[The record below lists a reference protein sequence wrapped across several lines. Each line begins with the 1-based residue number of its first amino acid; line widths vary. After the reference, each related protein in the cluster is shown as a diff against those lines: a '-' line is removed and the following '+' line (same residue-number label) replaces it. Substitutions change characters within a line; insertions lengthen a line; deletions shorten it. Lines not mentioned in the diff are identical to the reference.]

1 MKQKPRWTLEMLTAS
16 LAVLCGLLVLVL
28 LIQRPTAWLALLA
41 LVVLWGVVVVLFR
54 CQLRKWV
61 ARWMCGGSF
70 EGSKLQFSLE
80 PLSQPAALLSGE
92 TVLWYNAQFRTRL
105 LNGQDAL
112 VNRVQKVLPGLDLQQ
127 CRKQEGQLLTLADGM
142 WSVHSSTVPGDAE
155 SMTLLVLNEETALR
169 KVEAEY
175 KASRPGYL
183 VFLVDGYDDVFGDM
197 LDSERARLLEGINR
211 TLEDMIGRGSGFLR
225 RVASGRYIA
234 VVEERQM
241 EQFAN
246 RGYDVLDK
254 IRALDPSVN
263 LSLSIGIGRGAKTLR
278 EAQDMAVQALDMAQG
293 RGGDQAAE
301 MTPDGFTFYG
311 GVSHGV
317 EKRSKVRSRIVA
329 DQLVKLIKEA
339 DHVVIM
345 GHRMSDLDA
354 IGSAEGVLRICKICD
369 VPAVIAV
376 RRDATLAGSLIDA
389 LCRAGQKDDFIDPK
403 DALPIISKRTLCIV
417 VDTYQVGLVE
427 SKDILE
433 KCGKVAVI
441 DHHRKGVGYIENP
454 ALVCHEPYS
463 SSASELVTELLQ
475 YVGER
480 DDKPNRVEAEGLLSG
495 IMLDTR
501 DFTLHTGVRTFEA
514 AAALRRYGAE
524 TERVRQL
531 FDVTMVEYNA
541 KADLVEKARMYKNCA
556 ISVSGEV
563 APEARVA
570 IAQAA
575 NDLLTIQGVDA
586 SFVAVQV
593 GTGVNISARSLGA
606 VNVQVIMESLG
617 GGGHQT
623 MAAAQLKHITPE
635 AARARIEGA
644 IDKYYA
650 SQKKGRCRRK
660 INGTERITPMK
671 QYDYLIVGAGLYGAV
686 FAQEAKKAGKKCLVI
701 DKRSHIAGNIY
712 TEPVEGINVH
722 RYGAHIFH
730 TNNKAVWQYVNQFAE
745 FNRYTNSPVANY
757 HGEIYNLPFN
767 MNTFNKMWGVV
778 TPAEA
783 KAKIE
788 EQKKEAGITDPQNL
802 EEQAIS
808 LVGTDIYEKLIK
820 GYTGKQWGRPC
831 TELPAFIIK
840 RLPVRF
846 TYDDNYF
853 NALYQGIPNG
863 GYTAMVEKMLDG
875 TEVRLNV
882 DYLADRENLN
892 ALAEKVVY
900 TGPVDAY
907 FGYRLGA
914 LQYRS
919 VRFETEVLDTDNYQG
934 NAVVN
939 YTDAETPY
947 TRIIEHKHFEFGT
960 QPKTVIS
967 REYSAEWKKG
977 DEPYYPVNDEKNGAL
992 YAEYKKLAD
1001 AEPGVIFG
1009 GRLGEYKYYDMDK
1022 VIEVALDVAAKEL
1035 K

>member
-1 MKQKPRWTLEMLTAS
+1 MLTAC
-16 LAVLCGLLVLVL
+16 LAILCVLLMLVL
-28 LIQRPTAWLALLA
+28 LVQRPAIWPV
-41 LVVLWGVVVVLFR
+41 LVVLAAAWCIGMGLFR
-54 CQLRKWV
+54 YRLRSQL
-61 ARWMCGGSF
+61 ARWVCGGDF
-70 EGSKLQFSLE
+70 TKSKTKFSLE
-80 PLSQPAALLSGE
+80 PLSQPVVLLSGE
-92 TVLWYNAQFRTRL
+92 TVLWYNDQFRQRML
-105 LNGQDAL
+105 GGQDLL
-112 VNRVQKVLPGLDLQQ
+112 VSRVQKVIPGLDLQQ
-127 CRKQEGQLLTLADGM
+127 ARTQEGQQLTLTDGV
-142 WSVHSSTVPGDAE
+142 WSAHSSTVPGDAE
-155 SMTLLVLNEETALR
+155 TMTLVVFNEETALR
-169 KVEAEY
+169 RVEAEY

-183 VFLVDGYDDVFGDM
+183 VFLVDGYDDVFSDM

-211 TLEDMIGRGSGFLR
+211 VLEEMIGRGTGFLR

-234 VVEERQM
+234 VVEERQL
-241 EQFAN
+241 EQFAK

-376 RRDATLAGSLIDA
+376 RRDATLASSLINA
-389 LCRAGQKDDFIDPK
+389 LVAAGQEDDFIDPK
-403 DALPIISKRTLCIV
+403 GALPIISKRTLCIV
-417 VDTYQVGLVE
+417 VDTYQVNLVE
-427 SKDILE
+427 SKEILE

-441 DHHRKGVGYIENP
+441 DHHRKGVGFIENP

-480 DDKPNRVEAEGLLSG
+480 DDKPNRVEAEGLLAG

-541 KADLVEKARMYKNCA
+541 KADLVEAAQMYKNCA
-556 ISVSGEV
+556 VSVSGEV
-563 APEARVA
+563 PPEARVA

-575 NDLLTIQGVDA
+575 NDLLTIQNVEA

-635 AARARIEGA
+635 AARARIQTA
-644 IDKYYA
+644 IDQYRE
-650 SQKKGRCRRK
+650 SQKK
-660 INGTERITPMK
+660 TSSE
-671 QYDYLIVGAGLYGAV
+671 
-686 FAQEAKKAGKKCLVI
+686 
-701 DKRSHIAGNIY
+701 
-712 TEPVEGINVH
+712 
-722 RYGAHIFH
+722 
-730 TNNKAVWQYVNQFAE
+730 
-745 FNRYTNSPVANY
+745 
-757 HGEIYNLPFN
+757 
-767 MNTFNKMWGVV
+767 
-778 TPAEA
+778 
-783 KAKIE
+783 
-788 EQKKEAGITDPQNL
+788 
-802 EEQAIS
+802 
-808 LVGTDIYEKLIK
+808 
-820 GYTGKQWGRPC
+820 
-831 TELPAFIIK
+831 
-840 RLPVRF
+840 
-846 TYDDNYF
+846 
-853 NALYQGIPNG
+853 
-863 GYTAMVEKMLDG
+863 
-875 TEVRLNV
+875 
-882 DYLADRENLN
+882 
-892 ALAEKVVY
+892 
-900 TGPVDAY
+900 
-907 FGYRLGA
+907 
-914 LQYRS
+914 
-919 VRFETEVLDTDNYQG
+919 
-934 NAVVN
+934 
-939 YTDAETPY
+939 
-947 TRIIEHKHFEFGT
+947 
-960 QPKTVIS
+960 
-967 REYSAEWKKG
+967 
-977 DEPYYPVNDEKNGAL
+977 
-992 YAEYKKLAD
+992 AD
-1001 AEPGVIFG
+1001 AEP
-1009 GRLGEYKYYDMDK
+1009 KKKDNK
-1022 VIEVALDVAAKEL
+1022 P
-1035 K
+1035 

>member
-1 MKQKPRWTLEMLTAS
+1 MLTAA
-16 LAVLCGLLVLVL
+16 LAVLCALLVLVL
-28 LIQRPTAWLALLA
+28 LVQRPAIWPV
-41 LVVLWGVVVVLFR
+41 LVVLAVLWFALFGVFR
-54 CQLRKWV
+54 YRVRSWV
-61 ARWMCGGSF
+61 ARWVCGGSF
-70 EGSKLQFSLE
+70 EKSKTQFSLE

-92 TVLWYNAQFRTRL
+92 TVLWYNTEFRTRL
-105 LNGQDAL
+105 MKGEAL
-112 VNRVQKVLPGLDLQQ
+112 LVPRVQKVLPGLDLQEA
-127 CRKQEGQLLTLADGM
+127 RKVSGQLLNLADGV
-142 WSVHSSTVPGDAE
+142 WSAHSSTVPGEAE

-183 VFLVDGYDDVFGDM
+183 VFLVDGYDDVFSDM

-211 TLEDMIGRGSGFLR
+211 VLEDMIGRGTGFLR

-234 VVEERQM
+234 VVEERQL
-241 EQFAN
+241 EQFAK

-263 LSLSIGIGRGAKTLR
+263 LSISIGIGRGAKTLR

-354 IGSAEGVLRICKICD
+354 IGAAEGVLRICKICD

-376 RRDATLAGSLIDA
+376 RRDATLAGSLINA
-389 LCRAGQKDDFIDPK
+389 LVAAGQEDDFIDPK
-403 DALPIISKRTLCIV
+403 GALPIISQRTLCII
-417 VDTYQVGLVE
+417 VDTYQLGLVE
-427 SKDILE
+427 SREILE

-441 DHHRKGVGYIENP
+441 DHHRKGVGFIENP

-475 YVGER
+475 YVGTR

-541 KADLVEKARMYKNCA
+541 KAALVEAAQMYKGCA
-556 ISVSGEV
+556 ISVGGEL

-570 IAQAA
+570 VAQAA

-593 GTGVNISARSLGA
+593 GTGVNVSARSLGA

-635 AARARIEGA
+635 AARARIQTA
-644 IDKYYA
+644 IDQYRE
-650 SQKKGRCRRK
+650 SQKKSAPD
-660 INGTERITPMK
+660 T
-671 QYDYLIVGAGLYGAV
+671 
-686 FAQEAKKAGKKCLVI
+686 KK
-701 DKRSHIAGNIY
+701 
-712 TEPVEGINVH
+712 
-722 RYGAHIFH
+722 
-730 TNNKAVWQYVNQFAE
+730 
-745 FNRYTNSPVANY
+745 
-757 HGEIYNLPFN
+757 
-767 MNTFNKMWGVV
+767 
-778 TPAEA
+778 
-783 KAKIE
+783 
-788 EQKKEAGITDPQNL
+788 
-802 EEQAIS
+802 
-808 LVGTDIYEKLIK
+808 
-820 GYTGKQWGRPC
+820 
-831 TELPAFIIK
+831 
-840 RLPVRF
+840 
-846 TYDDNYF
+846 
-853 NALYQGIPNG
+853 
-863 GYTAMVEKMLDG
+863 
-875 TEVRLNV
+875 
-882 DYLADRENLN
+882 
-892 ALAEKVVY
+892 
-900 TGPVDAY
+900 
-907 FGYRLGA
+907 
-914 LQYRS
+914 
-919 VRFETEVLDTDNYQG
+919 
-934 NAVVN
+934 
-939 YTDAETPY
+939 
-947 TRIIEHKHFEFGT
+947 
-960 QPKTVIS
+960 
-967 REYSAEWKKG
+967 
-977 DEPYYPVNDEKNGAL
+977 
-992 YAEYKKLAD
+992 
-1001 AEPGVIFG
+1001 
-1009 GRLGEYKYYDMDK
+1009 
-1022 VIEVALDVAAKEL
+1022 
-1035 K
+1035 

>member
-1 MKQKPRWTLEMLTAS
+1 MKHKPRWTLEMLTVS
-16 LAVLCGLLVLVL
+16 LAVLCALLTLVL
-28 LIQRPTAWLALLA
+28 LFQRPGIWVVLLA
-41 LVVLWGVVVVLFR
+41 LVILWGVCMVMFR
-54 CQLRKWV
+54 YKLR
-61 ARWMCGGSF
+61 RWMAQWVCGGTF
-70 EGSKLQFSLE
+70 EKSKTRFSLE
-80 PLSQPAALLSGE
+80 QLSQPAALLSGE
-92 TVLWYNAQFRTRL
+92 TVLWYNEQFRVRILGGVDVLTS
-105 LNGQDAL
+105 
-112 VNRVQKVLPGLDLQQ
+112 RVQKVLPGLDLQQ
-127 CRKQEGQLLTLADGM
+127 CRQQTGQLLTFSDGA

-169 KVEAEY
+169 RIEAEY

-211 TLEDMIGRGSGFLR
+211 ILEDMIGRGNGFLR

-317 EKRSKVRSRIVA
+317 EKRSKVRSRFVA

-389 LCRAGQKDDFIDPK
+389 LCAAGQRDDFIDPK
-403 DALPIISKRTLCIV
+403 DALPIISKHTLCIV

-427 SKDILE
+427 SKEILE

-441 DHHRKGVGYIENP
+441 DHHRKGVGYIEKP

-495 IMLDTR
+495 IMLDTQ

-531 FDVTMVEYNA
+531 FEVTMVEYNA
-541 KADLVEKARMYKNCA
+541 KSALVEAAKMYRNCA
-556 ISVSGEV
+556 ISVGSEV
-563 APEARVA
+563 PPEARVA
-570 IAQAA
+570 VAQAA
-575 NDLLTIQGVDA
+575 NDLLRIQGVDA
-586 SFVAVQV
+586 SFVAVQA
-593 GTGVNISARSLGA
+593 GSGMNISARSLGA

-623 MAAAQLKHITPE
+623 MAAAQLRHITAQ
-635 AARARIEGA
+635 AARARIETA
-644 IDKYYA
+644 IDNYYA
-650 SQKKGRCRRK
+650 SQKKS
-660 INGTERITPMK
+660 
-671 QYDYLIVGAGLYGAV
+671 AV
-686 FAQEAKKAGKKCLVI
+686 E
-701 DKRSHIAGNIY
+701 D
-712 TEPVEGINVH
+712 
-722 RYGAHIFH
+722 
-730 TNNKAVWQYVNQFAE
+730 NK
-745 FNRYTNSPVANY
+745 
-757 HGEIYNLPFN
+757 H
-767 MNTFNKMWGVV
+767 
-778 TPAEA
+778 
-783 KAKIE
+783 
-788 EQKKEAGITDPQNL
+788 
-802 EEQAIS
+802 
-808 LVGTDIYEKLIK
+808 
-820 GYTGKQWGRPC
+820 
-831 TELPAFIIK
+831 
-840 RLPVRF
+840 
-846 TYDDNYF
+846 
-853 NALYQGIPNG
+853 
-863 GYTAMVEKMLDG
+863 
-875 TEVRLNV
+875 
-882 DYLADRENLN
+882 
-892 ALAEKVVY
+892 
-900 TGPVDAY
+900 
-907 FGYRLGA
+907 
-914 LQYRS
+914 
-919 VRFETEVLDTDNYQG
+919 
-934 NAVVN
+934 
-939 YTDAETPY
+939 
-947 TRIIEHKHFEFGT
+947 
-960 QPKTVIS
+960 
-967 REYSAEWKKG
+967 
-977 DEPYYPVNDEKNGAL
+977 
-992 YAEYKKLAD
+992 
-1001 AEPGVIFG
+1001 
-1009 GRLGEYKYYDMDK
+1009 
-1022 VIEVALDVAAKEL
+1022 
-1035 K
+1035 

>member
-16 LAVLCGLLVLVL
+16 LAVLCSLLVLVL

-112 VNRVQKVLPGLDLQQ
+112 VSRVQKVLPGLDLQQ

-376 RRDATLAGSLIDA
+376 RRDATLAGSLINA
-389 LCRAGQKDDFIDPK
+389 LIAAGQEDDFIDPK
-403 DALPIISKRTLCIV
+403 GALPIISQRTLCIV
-417 VDTYQVGLVE
+417 VDTYQLGLVE
-427 SKDILE
+427 SREILE

-441 DHHRKGVGYIENP
+441 DHHRKGVGFIEK
-454 ALVCHEPYS
+454 ADLVCHEPYA
-463 SSASELVTELLQ
+463 SSASELVTEFLQ
-475 YVGER
+475 YVGDR
-480 DDKPNRVEAEGLLSG
+480 DDKPNRIEAEGLLSG

-524 TERVRQL
+524 TEHVRQL
-531 FDVTMVEYNA
+531 FDVSMVEYTT
-541 KADLVEKARMYKNCA
+541 KATLVSEAQMYRGCA
-556 ISVSGEV
+556 ITVSGEV

-575 NDLLTIQGVDA
+575 NDLLTIQNVEA

-593 GTGVNISARSLGA
+593 GGGVNISARSLGA

-635 AARARIEGA
+635 AVRSRIQTA
-644 IDKYYA
+644 IDQYREA
-650 SQKKGRCRRK
+650 QKKS
-660 INGTERITPMK
+660 
-671 QYDYLIVGAGLYGAV
+671 GL
-686 FAQEAKKAGKKCLVI
+686 E
-701 DKRSHIAGNIY
+701 S
-712 TEPVEGINVH
+712 E
-722 RYGAHIFH
+722 
-730 TNNKAVWQYVNQFAE
+730 
-745 FNRYTNSPVANY
+745 S
-757 HGEIYNLPFN
+757 
-767 MNTFNKMWGVV
+767 
-778 TPAEA
+778 
-783 KAKIE
+783 
-788 EQKKEAGITDPQNL
+788 EQKKKD
-802 EEQAIS
+802 
-808 LVGTDIYEKLIK
+808 
-820 GYTGKQWGRPC
+820 KQ
-831 TELPAFIIK
+831 
-840 RLPVRF
+840 
-846 TYDDNYF
+846 
-853 NALYQGIPNG
+853 
-863 GYTAMVEKMLDG
+863 
-875 TEVRLNV
+875 
-882 DYLADRENLN
+882 
-892 ALAEKVVY
+892 
-900 TGPVDAY
+900 
-907 FGYRLGA
+907 
-914 LQYRS
+914 
-919 VRFETEVLDTDNYQG
+919 
-934 NAVVN
+934 
-939 YTDAETPY
+939 
-947 TRIIEHKHFEFGT
+947 
-960 QPKTVIS
+960 
-967 REYSAEWKKG
+967 
-977 DEPYYPVNDEKNGAL
+977 
-992 YAEYKKLAD
+992 
-1001 AEPGVIFG
+1001 
-1009 GRLGEYKYYDMDK
+1009 
-1022 VIEVALDVAAKEL
+1022 
-1035 K
+1035 

>member
-1 MKQKPRWTLEMLTAS
+1 MLTAA
-16 LAVLCGLLVLVL
+16 LAVLCALLVLVL
-28 LIQRPTAWLALLA
+28 LVQRPAIWPLLA
-41 LVVLWGVVVVLFR
+41 VLVVLWGVLFVLFR
-54 CQLRKWV
+54 CRLRSWV
-61 ARWMCGGSF
+61 ARWVCGGSF
-70 EGSKLQFSLE
+70 EKSKTQFSLE

-92 TVLWYNAQFRTRL
+92 TVLWYNAEFRTRL
-105 LNGQDAL
+105 MKGESLL
-112 VNRVQKVLPGLDLQQ
+112 TPRVQKVLPGLDLQES
-127 CRKQEGQLLTLADGM
+127 RTAGGQLLNLADGA
-142 WSVHSSTVPGDAE
+142 WSVHSSTVPGEAE

-183 VFLVDGYDDVFGDM
+183 VFLVDGYDDVFSDM

-211 TLEDMIGRGSGFLR
+211 VLEDMIGRGTGFLR

-234 VVEERQM
+234 VVEERQL
-241 EQFAN
+241 EQFAK

-263 LSLSIGIGRGAKTLR
+263 LSISIGIGRGAKTLR

-354 IGSAEGVLRICKICD
+354 IGAAEGVLRICKICD

-376 RRDATLAGSLIDA
+376 RRDATLAGSLINA
-389 LCRAGQKDDFIDPK
+389 LVAAGQEDDFIDPK
-403 DALPIISKRTLCIV
+403 GALPIISQRTLCII
-417 VDTYQVGLVE
+417 VDTYQLGLVE
-427 SKDILE
+427 SREILE

-441 DHHRKGVGYIENP
+441 DHHRKGVGFIENP

-463 SSASELVTELLQ
+463 SSASELVKELLQ

-480 DDKPNRVEAEGLLSG
+480 DDKPNRVEAEGLLAG

-541 KADLVEKARMYKNCA
+541 KADLVEAAQMYKNCA
-556 ISVSGEV
+556 VSVSGEV
-563 APEARVA
+563 PPEARVA

-575 NDLLTIQGVDA
+575 NDLLTIQNVEA

-635 AARARIEGA
+635 AARARIQTA
-644 IDKYYA
+644 IDQYRE
-650 SQKKGRCRRK
+650 SQKK
-660 INGTERITPMK
+660 TSS
-671 QYDYLIVGAGLYGAV
+671 
-686 FAQEAKKAGKKCLVI
+686 EA
-701 DKRSHIAGNIY
+701 N
-712 TEPVEGINVH
+712 
-722 RYGAHIFH
+722 
-730 TNNKAVWQYVNQFAE
+730 
-745 FNRYTNSPVANY
+745 
-757 HGEIYNLPFN
+757 
-767 MNTFNKMWGVV
+767 
-778 TPAEA
+778 
-783 KAKIE
+783 
-788 EQKKEAGITDPQNL
+788 
-802 EEQAIS
+802 
-808 LVGTDIYEKLIK
+808 
-820 GYTGKQWGRPC
+820 
-831 TELPAFIIK
+831 
-840 RLPVRF
+840 
-846 TYDDNYF
+846 
-853 NALYQGIPNG
+853 
-863 GYTAMVEKMLDG
+863 
-875 TEVRLNV
+875 
-882 DYLADRENLN
+882 
-892 ALAEKVVY
+892 
-900 TGPVDAY
+900 
-907 FGYRLGA
+907 
-914 LQYRS
+914 
-919 VRFETEVLDTDNYQG
+919 
-934 NAVVN
+934 
-939 YTDAETPY
+939 
-947 TRIIEHKHFEFGT
+947 
-960 QPKTVIS
+960 
-967 REYSAEWKKG
+967 
-977 DEPYYPVNDEKNGAL
+977 
-992 YAEYKKLAD
+992 
-1001 AEPGVIFG
+1001 AEP
-1009 GRLGEYKYYDMDK
+1009 KKKDNK
-1022 VIEVALDVAAKEL
+1022 P
-1035 K
+1035 

>member
-1 MKQKPRWTLEMLTAS
+1 MLTAC
-16 LAVLCGLLVLVL
+16 LAILCVLLMLVL
-28 LIQRPTAWLALLA
+28 LVQRPAIWPV
-41 LVVLWGVVVVLFR
+41 LVVLAAAWCIGVGLFR
-54 CQLRKWV
+54 YRLRSQL
-61 ARWMCGGSF
+61 ARWVCGGDF
-70 EGSKLQFSLE
+70 TKSKTKFSLE
-80 PLSQPAALLSGE
+80 PLSQPVVLLSGE
-92 TVLWYNAQFRTRL
+92 TVLWYNDQFRQRML
-105 LNGQDAL
+105 GGQDLL
-112 VNRVQKVLPGLDLQQ
+112 VSRVQKIIPGLDLQLARTRQ
-127 CRKQEGQLLTLADGM
+127 GQQLTLADGV
-142 WSVHSSTVPGDAE
+142 WSAHSSTVPGDAE
-155 SMTLLVLNEETALR
+155 TMTLVVFNEETALR
-169 KVEAEY
+169 RVEAEY

-183 VFLVDGYDDVFGDM
+183 VFLVDGYDDVFSDM

-211 TLEDMIGRGSGFLR
+211 VLEEMIGRGTGFLR

-234 VVEERQM
+234 VVEERQL
-241 EQFAN
+241 EQFAK

-376 RRDATLAGSLIDA
+376 RRDATLASSLINA
-389 LCRAGQKDDFIDPK
+389 LIAAGQEDDFIDPK
-403 DALPIISKRTLCIV
+403 GALPIISKRTLCIV
-417 VDTYQVGLVE
+417 VDTYQVNLVE
-427 SKDILE
+427 SKEILE

-441 DHHRKGVGYIENP
+441 DHHRKGVGFIENP

-480 DDKPNRVEAEGLLSG
+480 DDKPNRVEAEGLLAG

-541 KADLVEKARMYKNCA
+541 KADLVEAAQMYKNCA
-556 ISVSGEV
+556 VSVSGEV
-563 APEARVA
+563 PPEARVA

-575 NDLLTIQGVDA
+575 NDLLTIQNVEA

-635 AARARIEGA
+635 AARARIQTA
-644 IDKYYA
+644 IDQYRE
-650 SQKKGRCRRK
+650 SQKK
-660 INGTERITPMK
+660 TSSE
-671 QYDYLIVGAGLYGAV
+671 
-686 FAQEAKKAGKKCLVI
+686 
-701 DKRSHIAGNIY
+701 
-712 TEPVEGINVH
+712 
-722 RYGAHIFH
+722 
-730 TNNKAVWQYVNQFAE
+730 
-745 FNRYTNSPVANY
+745 
-757 HGEIYNLPFN
+757 
-767 MNTFNKMWGVV
+767 
-778 TPAEA
+778 
-783 KAKIE
+783 
-788 EQKKEAGITDPQNL
+788 
-802 EEQAIS
+802 
-808 LVGTDIYEKLIK
+808 
-820 GYTGKQWGRPC
+820 
-831 TELPAFIIK
+831 
-840 RLPVRF
+840 
-846 TYDDNYF
+846 
-853 NALYQGIPNG
+853 
-863 GYTAMVEKMLDG
+863 
-875 TEVRLNV
+875 
-882 DYLADRENLN
+882 
-892 ALAEKVVY
+892 
-900 TGPVDAY
+900 
-907 FGYRLGA
+907 
-914 LQYRS
+914 
-919 VRFETEVLDTDNYQG
+919 
-934 NAVVN
+934 
-939 YTDAETPY
+939 
-947 TRIIEHKHFEFGT
+947 
-960 QPKTVIS
+960 
-967 REYSAEWKKG
+967 
-977 DEPYYPVNDEKNGAL
+977 
-992 YAEYKKLAD
+992 AD
-1001 AEPGVIFG
+1001 AEP
-1009 GRLGEYKYYDMDK
+1009 KKKDNK
-1022 VIEVALDVAAKEL
+1022 P
-1035 K
+1035 

>member
-1 MKQKPRWTLEMLTAS
+1 MLTAC
-16 LAVLCGLLVLVL
+16 LAILCVLLMLVL
-28 LIQRPTAWLALLA
+28 LVQRPAIWPV
-41 LVVLWGVVVVLFR
+41 LVVLAAAWCIGMGLFR
-54 CQLRKWV
+54 YRLRSQL
-61 ARWMCGGSF
+61 ARWVCGGDF
-70 EGSKLQFSLE
+70 TKSKTKFSLE
-80 PLSQPAALLSGE
+80 PLSQPVVLLSGE
-92 TVLWYNAQFRTRL
+92 TVLWYNDQFRQRML
-105 LNGQDAL
+105 GGQDLL
-112 VNRVQKVLPGLDLQQ
+112 VSRVQKVIPGLDLQQ
-127 CRKQEGQLLTLADGM
+127 ARTQEGQQLTLADGV
-142 WSVHSSTVPGDAE
+142 WSAHSSTVPGDTE
-155 SMTLLVLNEETALR
+155 TMTLVVFNEETALR
-169 KVEAEY
+169 RVEAEY

-183 VFLVDGYDDVFGDM
+183 VFLVDGYDDVFSDM

-211 TLEDMIGRGSGFLR
+211 VLEEMIGRGTGFLR

-234 VVEERQM
+234 VVEERQL
-241 EQFAN
+241 EQFAK

-376 RRDATLAGSLIDA
+376 RRDATLASSLINA
-389 LCRAGQKDDFIDPK
+389 LVAAGQEDDFIDPK
-403 DALPIISKRTLCIV
+403 GALPIISKRTLCIV
-417 VDTYQVGLVE
+417 VDTYQVNLVE
-427 SKDILE
+427 SKEILE

-441 DHHRKGVGYIENP
+441 DHHRKGVGFIENP

-480 DDKPNRVEAEGLLSG
+480 DDKPNRVEAEGLLAG

-541 KADLVEKARMYKNCA
+541 KADLVEAAQMYKNCA
-556 ISVSGEV
+556 VSVSGEV
-563 APEARVA
+563 PPEARVA

-575 NDLLTIQGVDA
+575 NDLLTIQNVEA

-635 AARARIEGA
+635 AARARIQTA
-644 IDKYYA
+644 IDQYRE
-650 SQKKGRCRRK
+650 SQKK
-660 INGTERITPMK
+660 T
-671 QYDYLIVGAGLYGAV
+671 
-686 FAQEAKKAGKKCLVI
+686 
-701 DKRSHIAGNIY
+701 S
-712 TEPVEGINVH
+712 
-722 RYGAHIFH
+722 
-730 TNNKAVWQYVNQFAE
+730 
-745 FNRYTNSPVANY
+745 S
-757 HGEIYNLPFN
+757 
-767 MNTFNKMWGVV
+767 
-778 TPAEA
+778 
-783 KAKIE
+783 
-788 EQKKEAGITDPQNL
+788 EAG
-802 EEQAIS
+802 
-808 LVGTDIYEKLIK
+808 
-820 GYTGKQWGRPC
+820 
-831 TELPAFIIK
+831 
-840 RLPVRF
+840 
-846 TYDDNYF
+846 
-853 NALYQGIPNG
+853 
-863 GYTAMVEKMLDG
+863 
-875 TEVRLNV
+875 
-882 DYLADRENLN
+882 
-892 ALAEKVVY
+892 
-900 TGPVDAY
+900 
-907 FGYRLGA
+907 
-914 LQYRS
+914 
-919 VRFETEVLDTDNYQG
+919 
-934 NAVVN
+934 
-939 YTDAETPY
+939 
-947 TRIIEHKHFEFGT
+947 
-960 QPKTVIS
+960 
-967 REYSAEWKKG
+967 
-977 DEPYYPVNDEKNGAL
+977 
-992 YAEYKKLAD
+992 
-1001 AEPGVIFG
+1001 AEP
-1009 GRLGEYKYYDMDK
+1009 KKKDNK
-1022 VIEVALDVAAKEL
+1022 P
-1035 K
+1035 

>member
-1 MKQKPRWTLEMLTAS
+1 MLTAC
-16 LAVLCGLLVLVL
+16 LAILCVLLMLVL
-28 LIQRPTAWLALLA
+28 LVQRPAIWPV
-41 LVVLWGVVVVLFR
+41 LVVLAAAWCIGMGLFR
-54 CQLRKWV
+54 YRLRSQL
-61 ARWMCGGSF
+61 ARWVCGGDF
-70 EGSKLQFSLE
+70 TKSKTKFSLE
-80 PLSQPAALLSGE
+80 PLSQPVVLLSGE
-92 TVLWYNAQFRTRL
+92 TVLWYNDQFRQRMQG
-105 LNGQDAL
+105 GQDLL
-112 VNRVQKVLPGLDLQQ
+112 VRRVQKVIPGLDLQQ
-127 CRKQEGQLLTLADGM
+127 ARTQEGQQLTLADGV
-142 WSVHSSTVPGDAE
+142 WSAHSSTVPGDAE
-155 SMTLLVLNEETALR
+155 TMTLVVFNEETALR
-169 KVEAEY
+169 RVEAEY

-183 VFLVDGYDDVFGDM
+183 VFLVDGYDDVFSDM

-211 TLEDMIGRGSGFLR
+211 VLEEMIGRGTGFLR

-234 VVEERQM
+234 VVEERQL
-241 EQFAN
+241 EQFAK

-376 RRDATLAGSLIDA
+376 RRDATLASSLINA
-389 LCRAGQKDDFIDPK
+389 LVAAGQEDDFIDPK
-403 DALPIISKRTLCIV
+403 GALPIISKRTLCIV
-417 VDTYQVGLVE
+417 VDTYQVNLVE
-427 SKDILE
+427 SKEILE

-441 DHHRKGVGYIENP
+441 DHHRKGVGFIENP

-480 DDKPNRVEAEGLLSG
+480 DDKPNRVEAEGLLAG

-541 KADLVEKARMYKNCA
+541 KADLVEAAQMYKNCA
-556 ISVSGEV
+556 VSVSGEV
-563 APEARVA
+563 PPEARVA

-575 NDLLTIQGVDA
+575 NDLLTIQNVEA

-635 AARARIEGA
+635 AARARIQTA
-644 IDKYYA
+644 IDQYRE
-650 SQKKGRCRRK
+650 SQKK
-660 INGTERITPMK
+660 TSS
-671 QYDYLIVGAGLYGAV
+671 
-686 FAQEAKKAGKKCLVI
+686 EA
-701 DKRSHIAGNIY
+701 N
-712 TEPVEGINVH
+712 
-722 RYGAHIFH
+722 
-730 TNNKAVWQYVNQFAE
+730 
-745 FNRYTNSPVANY
+745 
-757 HGEIYNLPFN
+757 
-767 MNTFNKMWGVV
+767 
-778 TPAEA
+778 
-783 KAKIE
+783 
-788 EQKKEAGITDPQNL
+788 
-802 EEQAIS
+802 
-808 LVGTDIYEKLIK
+808 
-820 GYTGKQWGRPC
+820 
-831 TELPAFIIK
+831 
-840 RLPVRF
+840 
-846 TYDDNYF
+846 
-853 NALYQGIPNG
+853 
-863 GYTAMVEKMLDG
+863 
-875 TEVRLNV
+875 
-882 DYLADRENLN
+882 
-892 ALAEKVVY
+892 
-900 TGPVDAY
+900 
-907 FGYRLGA
+907 
-914 LQYRS
+914 
-919 VRFETEVLDTDNYQG
+919 
-934 NAVVN
+934 
-939 YTDAETPY
+939 
-947 TRIIEHKHFEFGT
+947 
-960 QPKTVIS
+960 
-967 REYSAEWKKG
+967 
-977 DEPYYPVNDEKNGAL
+977 
-992 YAEYKKLAD
+992 
-1001 AEPGVIFG
+1001 AEP
-1009 GRLGEYKYYDMDK
+1009 KKKDNK
-1022 VIEVALDVAAKEL
+1022 P
-1035 K
+1035 

>member
-1 MKQKPRWTLEMLTAS
+1 MDFGDAHRLSGDSVCPAD
-16 LAVLCGLLVLVL
+16 AVLLV
-28 LIQRPTAWLALLA
+28 QRPAIWPV
-41 LVVLWGVVVVLFR
+41 LVVLAAAWCIGMGLFR
-54 CQLRKWV
+54 YRLRSQL
-61 ARWMCGGSF
+61 ARWVCGGDF
-70 EGSKLQFSLE
+70 TKSKTKFSLE
-80 PLSQPAALLSGE
+80 PLSQPVVLLSGE
-92 TVLWYNAQFRTRL
+92 TVLWYNDQFRQRML
-105 LNGQDAL
+105 GGQDLL
-112 VNRVQKVLPGLDLQQ
+112 VSRVQKVIPGLDLQQ
-127 CRKQEGQLLTLADGM
+127 ARTQEGQQLTLADGV
-142 WSVHSSTVPGDAE
+142 WSAHSSTVPGDAE
-155 SMTLLVLNEETALR
+155 TMTLVVFNEETALR
-169 KVEAEY
+169 RVEAEY

-183 VFLVDGYDDVFGDM
+183 VFLVDGYDDVFSDM

-211 TLEDMIGRGSGFLR
+211 VLEEMIGRGTGFLR

-234 VVEERQM
+234 VVEERQL
-241 EQFAN
+241 EQFAK

-376 RRDATLAGSLIDA
+376 RRDATLASSLINA
-389 LCRAGQKDDFIDPK
+389 LVAAGQEDDFIDPK
-403 DALPIISKRTLCIV
+403 GALPIISKRTLCIV
-417 VDTYQVGLVE
+417 VDTYQVNLVE
-427 SKDILE
+427 SKEILE

-441 DHHRKGVGYIENP
+441 DHHRKGVGFIENP

-480 DDKPNRVEAEGLLSG
+480 DDKPNRVEAEGLLAG

-541 KADLVEKARMYKNCA
+541 KADLVEAAQMYKNCA
-556 ISVSGEV
+556 VSVSGEV
-563 APEARVA
+563 PPEARVA

-575 NDLLTIQGVDA
+575 NDLLTIQNVEA

-635 AARARIEGA
+635 AARARIQTA
-644 IDKYYA
+644 IDQYRE
-650 SQKKGRCRRK
+650 SQKK
-660 INGTERITPMK
+660 T
-671 QYDYLIVGAGLYGAV
+671 
-686 FAQEAKKAGKKCLVI
+686 
-701 DKRSHIAGNIY
+701 S
-712 TEPVEGINVH
+712 
-722 RYGAHIFH
+722 
-730 TNNKAVWQYVNQFAE
+730 
-745 FNRYTNSPVANY
+745 S
-757 HGEIYNLPFN
+757 
-767 MNTFNKMWGVV
+767 
-778 TPAEA
+778 
-783 KAKIE
+783 
-788 EQKKEAGITDPQNL
+788 EAG
-802 EEQAIS
+802 
-808 LVGTDIYEKLIK
+808 
-820 GYTGKQWGRPC
+820 
-831 TELPAFIIK
+831 
-840 RLPVRF
+840 
-846 TYDDNYF
+846 
-853 NALYQGIPNG
+853 
-863 GYTAMVEKMLDG
+863 
-875 TEVRLNV
+875 
-882 DYLADRENLN
+882 
-892 ALAEKVVY
+892 
-900 TGPVDAY
+900 
-907 FGYRLGA
+907 
-914 LQYRS
+914 
-919 VRFETEVLDTDNYQG
+919 
-934 NAVVN
+934 
-939 YTDAETPY
+939 
-947 TRIIEHKHFEFGT
+947 
-960 QPKTVIS
+960 
-967 REYSAEWKKG
+967 
-977 DEPYYPVNDEKNGAL
+977 
-992 YAEYKKLAD
+992 
-1001 AEPGVIFG
+1001 AEP
-1009 GRLGEYKYYDMDK
+1009 KKKDNK
-1022 VIEVALDVAAKEL
+1022 P
-1035 K
+1035 

>member
-1 MKQKPRWTLEMLTAS
+1 MLTAC
-16 LAVLCGLLVLVL
+16 LAILCVLLMLVL
-28 LIQRPTAWLALLA
+28 LVQRPAIWPV
-41 LVVLWGVVVVLFR
+41 LVVLAAAWCIGMGLFR
-54 CQLRKWV
+54 YRLRSQL
-61 ARWMCGGSF
+61 ARWVCGGDF
-70 EGSKLQFSLE
+70 TKSKTKFSLE
-80 PLSQPAALLSGE
+80 PLSQPVVLLSGE
-92 TVLWYNAQFRTRL
+92 TVLWYNDQFRQRML
-105 LNGQDAL
+105 GGQDLL
-112 VNRVQKVLPGLDLQQ
+112 VSRVQKVIPGLDLQQ
-127 CRKQEGQLLTLADGM
+127 ARTQEGQQLTLADGV
-142 WSVHSSTVPGDAE
+142 WSAHSSTVPGDAE
-155 SMTLLVLNEETALR
+155 TMTLVVFNEETALR
-169 KVEAEY
+169 RVEAEY

-183 VFLVDGYDDVFGDM
+183 VFLVDGYDDVFSDM

-211 TLEDMIGRGSGFLR
+211 VLEEMIGRGTGFLR

-234 VVEERQM
+234 VVEERQL
-241 EQFAN
+241 EQFAK

-376 RRDATLAGSLIDA
+376 RRDATLASSLINA
-389 LCRAGQKDDFIDPK
+389 LVAAGQEDDFIDPK
-403 DALPIISKRTLCIV
+403 GALPIISKRTLCIV
-417 VDTYQVGLVE
+417 VDTYQVNLVE
-427 SKDILE
+427 SKEILE

-441 DHHRKGVGYIENP
+441 DHHRKGVGFIEDP

-480 DDKPNRVEAEGLLSG
+480 DDKPNRVEAEGLLAG

-541 KADLVEKARMYKNCA
+541 KADLVEAAQMYKNCA

-563 APEARVA
+563 PPEARVA

-575 NDLLTIQGVDA
+575 NDLLTIQNVEA

-635 AARARIEGA
+635 AARARIQTA
-644 IDKYYA
+644 IDQYRE
-650 SQKKGRCRRK
+650 SQKK
-660 INGTERITPMK
+660 T
-671 QYDYLIVGAGLYGAV
+671 
-686 FAQEAKKAGKKCLVI
+686 
-701 DKRSHIAGNIY
+701 S
-712 TEPVEGINVH
+712 
-722 RYGAHIFH
+722 
-730 TNNKAVWQYVNQFAE
+730 
-745 FNRYTNSPVANY
+745 S
-757 HGEIYNLPFN
+757 
-767 MNTFNKMWGVV
+767 
-778 TPAEA
+778 
-783 KAKIE
+783 
-788 EQKKEAGITDPQNL
+788 EAG
-802 EEQAIS
+802 
-808 LVGTDIYEKLIK
+808 
-820 GYTGKQWGRPC
+820 
-831 TELPAFIIK
+831 
-840 RLPVRF
+840 
-846 TYDDNYF
+846 
-853 NALYQGIPNG
+853 
-863 GYTAMVEKMLDG
+863 
-875 TEVRLNV
+875 
-882 DYLADRENLN
+882 
-892 ALAEKVVY
+892 
-900 TGPVDAY
+900 
-907 FGYRLGA
+907 
-914 LQYRS
+914 
-919 VRFETEVLDTDNYQG
+919 
-934 NAVVN
+934 
-939 YTDAETPY
+939 
-947 TRIIEHKHFEFGT
+947 
-960 QPKTVIS
+960 
-967 REYSAEWKKG
+967 
-977 DEPYYPVNDEKNGAL
+977 
-992 YAEYKKLAD
+992 
-1001 AEPGVIFG
+1001 AEP
-1009 GRLGEYKYYDMDK
+1009 KKKDNK
-1022 VIEVALDVAAKEL
+1022 P
-1035 K
+1035 

>member
-1 MKQKPRWTLEMLTAS
+1 MLTAC
-16 LAVLCGLLVLVL
+16 LAILCVLLMLVL
-28 LIQRPTAWLALLA
+28 LVQRPAIWPV
-41 LVVLWGVVVVLFR
+41 LVVLAAAWCIGMGLFR
-54 CQLRKWV
+54 YRLRSQL
-61 ARWMCGGSF
+61 ARWVCGGDF
-70 EGSKLQFSLE
+70 TKSKTKFSLE
-80 PLSQPAALLSGE
+80 PLSQPVVLLSGE
-92 TVLWYNAQFRTRL
+92 TVLWYNGQFRQRML
-105 LNGQDAL
+105 GGQDLL
-112 VNRVQKVLPGLDLQQ
+112 VSRVQKVIPGLDLQQ
-127 CRKQEGQLLTLADGM
+127 ARTQEGQQLTLADGV
-142 WSVHSSTVPGDAE
+142 WSAHSSTVPGDAE
-155 SMTLLVLNEETALR
+155 TMTLVVFNEETALR
-169 KVEAEY
+169 RVEAEY

-183 VFLVDGYDDVFGDM
+183 VFLVDGYDDVFSDM

-211 TLEDMIGRGSGFLR
+211 VLEEMIGRGTGFLR

-234 VVEERQM
+234 VVEERQL
-241 EQFAN
+241 EQFAK

-376 RRDATLAGSLIDA
+376 RRDATLASSLINA
-389 LCRAGQKDDFIDPK
+389 LVVAGQEDDFIDPK
-403 DALPIISKRTLCIV
+403 GALPIISKRTLCIV
-417 VDTYQVGLVE
+417 VDTYQVNLVE
-427 SKDILE
+427 SKEILE

-441 DHHRKGVGYIENP
+441 DHHRKGVGFIENP

-480 DDKPNRVEAEGLLSG
+480 DDKPNRVEAEGLLAG

-541 KADLVEKARMYKNCA
+541 KADLVEAAQMYKNCA
-556 ISVSGEV
+556 VSVSGEV
-563 APEARVA
+563 PPEARVA

-575 NDLLTIQGVDA
+575 NDLLTIQNVEA

-635 AARARIEGA
+635 AARARIQTA
-644 IDKYYA
+644 IDQYRE
-650 SQKKGRCRRK
+650 SQKK
-660 INGTERITPMK
+660 TSSE
-671 QYDYLIVGAGLYGAV
+671 
-686 FAQEAKKAGKKCLVI
+686 
-701 DKRSHIAGNIY
+701 
-712 TEPVEGINVH
+712 
-722 RYGAHIFH
+722 
-730 TNNKAVWQYVNQFAE
+730 
-745 FNRYTNSPVANY
+745 
-757 HGEIYNLPFN
+757 
-767 MNTFNKMWGVV
+767 
-778 TPAEA
+778 
-783 KAKIE
+783 
-788 EQKKEAGITDPQNL
+788 
-802 EEQAIS
+802 
-808 LVGTDIYEKLIK
+808 
-820 GYTGKQWGRPC
+820 
-831 TELPAFIIK
+831 
-840 RLPVRF
+840 
-846 TYDDNYF
+846 
-853 NALYQGIPNG
+853 
-863 GYTAMVEKMLDG
+863 
-875 TEVRLNV
+875 
-882 DYLADRENLN
+882 
-892 ALAEKVVY
+892 
-900 TGPVDAY
+900 
-907 FGYRLGA
+907 
-914 LQYRS
+914 
-919 VRFETEVLDTDNYQG
+919 
-934 NAVVN
+934 
-939 YTDAETPY
+939 
-947 TRIIEHKHFEFGT
+947 
-960 QPKTVIS
+960 
-967 REYSAEWKKG
+967 
-977 DEPYYPVNDEKNGAL
+977 
-992 YAEYKKLAD
+992 AD
-1001 AEPGVIFG
+1001 AEP
-1009 GRLGEYKYYDMDK
+1009 KKKDNK
-1022 VIEVALDVAAKEL
+1022 P
-1035 K
+1035 

>member
-1 MKQKPRWTLEMLTAS
+1 MLTAC
-16 LAVLCGLLVLVL
+16 LAILCVLLMLVL
-28 LIQRPTAWLALLA
+28 LVQRPAIWPV
-41 LVVLWGVVVVLFR
+41 LVVLATAWCIGMGLFR
-54 CQLRKWV
+54 YRLRSQL
-61 ARWMCGGSF
+61 ARWVCGGDF
-70 EGSKLQFSLE
+70 TKSKTKFSLE
-80 PLSQPAALLSGE
+80 PLSQPVVLLSGE
-92 TVLWYNAQFRTRL
+92 TVLWYNDQFRQRML
-105 LNGQDAL
+105 GGQDLL
-112 VNRVQKVLPGLDLQQ
+112 VSRVQKVIPGLDLQQ
-127 CRKQEGQLLTLADGM
+127 ARTQEGQQLTLADGV
-142 WSVHSSTVPGDAE
+142 WSAHSSTVPGDAE
-155 SMTLLVLNEETALR
+155 TMTLVVFNEETALR
-169 KVEAEY
+169 RVEAEY

-183 VFLVDGYDDVFGDM
+183 VFLVDGYDDVFSDM

-211 TLEDMIGRGSGFLR
+211 VLEEMIGRGTGFLR

-234 VVEERQM
+234 VVEERQL
-241 EQFAN
+241 EQFAK

-376 RRDATLAGSLIDA
+376 RRDATLASSLINA
-389 LCRAGQKDDFIDPK
+389 LVAAGQEDDFIDPK
-403 DALPIISKRTLCIV
+403 GALPIISKRTLCIV
-417 VDTYQVGLVE
+417 VDTYQVNLVE
-427 SKDILE
+427 SKEILE

-441 DHHRKGVGYIENP
+441 DHHRKGVGFIENP

-480 DDKPNRVEAEGLLSG
+480 DDKPNRVEAEGLLAG

-541 KADLVEKARMYKNCA
+541 KADLVEAAQMYKNCA
-556 ISVSGEV
+556 VSVSGEV
-563 APEARVA
+563 PPEARVA

-575 NDLLTIQGVDA
+575 NDLLTIQNVEA

-635 AARARIEGA
+635 AARARIQTA
-644 IDKYYA
+644 IDQYRE
-650 SQKKGRCRRK
+650 SQKK
-660 INGTERITPMK
+660 TSS
-671 QYDYLIVGAGLYGAV
+671 
-686 FAQEAKKAGKKCLVI
+686 EA
-701 DKRSHIAGNIY
+701 N
-712 TEPVEGINVH
+712 
-722 RYGAHIFH
+722 
-730 TNNKAVWQYVNQFAE
+730 
-745 FNRYTNSPVANY
+745 
-757 HGEIYNLPFN
+757 
-767 MNTFNKMWGVV
+767 
-778 TPAEA
+778 
-783 KAKIE
+783 
-788 EQKKEAGITDPQNL
+788 
-802 EEQAIS
+802 
-808 LVGTDIYEKLIK
+808 
-820 GYTGKQWGRPC
+820 
-831 TELPAFIIK
+831 
-840 RLPVRF
+840 
-846 TYDDNYF
+846 
-853 NALYQGIPNG
+853 
-863 GYTAMVEKMLDG
+863 
-875 TEVRLNV
+875 
-882 DYLADRENLN
+882 
-892 ALAEKVVY
+892 
-900 TGPVDAY
+900 
-907 FGYRLGA
+907 
-914 LQYRS
+914 
-919 VRFETEVLDTDNYQG
+919 
-934 NAVVN
+934 
-939 YTDAETPY
+939 
-947 TRIIEHKHFEFGT
+947 
-960 QPKTVIS
+960 
-967 REYSAEWKKG
+967 
-977 DEPYYPVNDEKNGAL
+977 
-992 YAEYKKLAD
+992 
-1001 AEPGVIFG
+1001 AEP
-1009 GRLGEYKYYDMDK
+1009 KKKDNK
-1022 VIEVALDVAAKEL
+1022 P
-1035 K
+1035 

>member
-1 MKQKPRWTLEMLTAS
+1 MLTAC
-16 LAVLCGLLVLVL
+16 LAILCVLLMLVL
-28 LIQRPTAWLALLA
+28 LVQRPAIWPV
-41 LVVLWGVVVVLFR
+41 LVVLAAAWCIGMGLFR
-54 CQLRKWV
+54 YRLRSQL
-61 ARWMCGGSF
+61 ARWVCGGDF
-70 EGSKLQFSLE
+70 TKSKTKFSLE
-80 PLSQPAALLSGE
+80 PLSQPVVLLSGE
-92 TVLWYNAQFRTRL
+92 TVLWYNDQFRQRML
-105 LNGQDAL
+105 GGQDLL
-112 VNRVQKVLPGLDLQQ
+112 VSRVQKVIPWLDLQQ
-127 CRKQEGQLLTLADGM
+127 ARTQEGQQLTLADGV
-142 WSVHSSTVPGDAE
+142 WSAHSSTVPGDAE
-155 SMTLLVLNEETALR
+155 TMTLVVFNEETALR
-169 KVEAEY
+169 RVEAEY

-183 VFLVDGYDDVFGDM
+183 VFLVDGYDDVFSDM

-211 TLEDMIGRGSGFLR
+211 VLEEMIGRGTGFLR

-234 VVEERQM
+234 VVEERQL
-241 EQFAN
+241 EQFAK

-376 RRDATLAGSLIDA
+376 RRDATLASSLINA
-389 LCRAGQKDDFIDPK
+389 LVAAGQEDDFIDPK
-403 DALPIISKRTLCIV
+403 GALPIISKRTLCIV
-417 VDTYQVGLVE
+417 VDTYQVNLVE
-427 SKDILE
+427 SKEILE

-441 DHHRKGVGYIENP
+441 DHHRKGVGFIENP

-480 DDKPNRVEAEGLLSG
+480 DDKPNRVEAEGLLAG

-541 KADLVEKARMYKNCA
+541 KADLVEAAQMYKNCA
-556 ISVSGEV
+556 VSVSGEV
-563 APEARVA
+563 PPEARVA

-575 NDLLTIQGVDA
+575 NDLLTIQNVEA

-635 AARARIEGA
+635 AARARIQTA
-644 IDKYYA
+644 IDQYRE
-650 SQKKGRCRRK
+650 SQKK
-660 INGTERITPMK
+660 TSSE
-671 QYDYLIVGAGLYGAV
+671 
-686 FAQEAKKAGKKCLVI
+686 
-701 DKRSHIAGNIY
+701 
-712 TEPVEGINVH
+712 
-722 RYGAHIFH
+722 
-730 TNNKAVWQYVNQFAE
+730 
-745 FNRYTNSPVANY
+745 
-757 HGEIYNLPFN
+757 
-767 MNTFNKMWGVV
+767 
-778 TPAEA
+778 
-783 KAKIE
+783 
-788 EQKKEAGITDPQNL
+788 
-802 EEQAIS
+802 
-808 LVGTDIYEKLIK
+808 
-820 GYTGKQWGRPC
+820 
-831 TELPAFIIK
+831 
-840 RLPVRF
+840 
-846 TYDDNYF
+846 
-853 NALYQGIPNG
+853 
-863 GYTAMVEKMLDG
+863 
-875 TEVRLNV
+875 
-882 DYLADRENLN
+882 
-892 ALAEKVVY
+892 
-900 TGPVDAY
+900 
-907 FGYRLGA
+907 
-914 LQYRS
+914 
-919 VRFETEVLDTDNYQG
+919 
-934 NAVVN
+934 
-939 YTDAETPY
+939 
-947 TRIIEHKHFEFGT
+947 
-960 QPKTVIS
+960 
-967 REYSAEWKKG
+967 
-977 DEPYYPVNDEKNGAL
+977 
-992 YAEYKKLAD
+992 AD
-1001 AEPGVIFG
+1001 AEP
-1009 GRLGEYKYYDMDK
+1009 KKKDNK
-1022 VIEVALDVAAKEL
+1022 P
-1035 K
+1035 

>member
-1 MKQKPRWTLEMLTAS
+1 MLTAC
-16 LAVLCGLLVLVL
+16 LAILCVLLMLVL
-28 LIQRPTAWLALLA
+28 LVQRPAIWPV
-41 LVVLWGVVVVLFR
+41 LVVLAAAWCIGMGLFR
-54 CQLRKWV
+54 YRLRSQL
-61 ARWMCGGSF
+61 ARWVCGGDF
-70 EGSKLQFSLE
+70 TKSKTKFSLE
-80 PLSQPAALLSGE
+80 PLSQPVVLLSGE
-92 TVLWYNAQFRTRL
+92 TVLWYNGQFRQRML
-105 LNGQDAL
+105 GGQDLL
-112 VNRVQKVLPGLDLQQ
+112 VSRVQKVIPGLDLQQ
-127 CRKQEGQLLTLADGM
+127 ARTQEGQQLTLADGV
-142 WSVHSSTVPGDAE
+142 WSAHSSTVPGDAE
-155 SMTLLVLNEETALR
+155 TMTLVVFNEETALR
-169 KVEAEY
+169 RVEAEY

-183 VFLVDGYDDVFGDM
+183 VFLVDGYDDVFSDM

-211 TLEDMIGRGSGFLR
+211 VLEEMIGRGTGFLR

-234 VVEERQM
+234 VVEERQL
-241 EQFAN
+241 EQFAK

-376 RRDATLAGSLIDA
+376 RRDATLASSLINA
-389 LCRAGQKDDFIDPK
+389 LAAAGQEDDFIDPK
-403 DALPIISKRTLCIV
+403 GALPIISKRTLCIV
-417 VDTYQVGLVE
+417 VDTYQVNLVE
-427 SKDILE
+427 SKEILE

-441 DHHRKGVGYIENP
+441 DHHRKGVGFIENP

-480 DDKPNRVEAEGLLSG
+480 DDKPNRVEAEGLLAG

-541 KADLVEKARMYKNCA
+541 KADLVEAAQMYKNCA
-556 ISVSGEV
+556 VSVSGEV
-563 APEARVA
+563 PPEARVA

-575 NDLLTIQGVDA
+575 NDLLTIQNVEA

-635 AARARIEGA
+635 AARARIQTA
-644 IDKYYA
+644 IDQYRE
-650 SQKKGRCRRK
+650 SQKK
-660 INGTERITPMK
+660 TSSE
-671 QYDYLIVGAGLYGAV
+671 
-686 FAQEAKKAGKKCLVI
+686 
-701 DKRSHIAGNIY
+701 
-712 TEPVEGINVH
+712 
-722 RYGAHIFH
+722 
-730 TNNKAVWQYVNQFAE
+730 
-745 FNRYTNSPVANY
+745 
-757 HGEIYNLPFN
+757 
-767 MNTFNKMWGVV
+767 
-778 TPAEA
+778 
-783 KAKIE
+783 
-788 EQKKEAGITDPQNL
+788 
-802 EEQAIS
+802 
-808 LVGTDIYEKLIK
+808 
-820 GYTGKQWGRPC
+820 
-831 TELPAFIIK
+831 
-840 RLPVRF
+840 
-846 TYDDNYF
+846 
-853 NALYQGIPNG
+853 
-863 GYTAMVEKMLDG
+863 
-875 TEVRLNV
+875 
-882 DYLADRENLN
+882 
-892 ALAEKVVY
+892 
-900 TGPVDAY
+900 
-907 FGYRLGA
+907 
-914 LQYRS
+914 
-919 VRFETEVLDTDNYQG
+919 
-934 NAVVN
+934 
-939 YTDAETPY
+939 
-947 TRIIEHKHFEFGT
+947 
-960 QPKTVIS
+960 
-967 REYSAEWKKG
+967 
-977 DEPYYPVNDEKNGAL
+977 
-992 YAEYKKLAD
+992 AD
-1001 AEPGVIFG
+1001 AEP
-1009 GRLGEYKYYDMDK
+1009 KKKDNK
-1022 VIEVALDVAAKEL
+1022 P
-1035 K
+1035 

>member
-376 RRDATLAGSLIDA
+376 RRDATLAGSLINA
-389 LCRAGQKDDFIDPK
+389 LIAAGQEDDFIDPK
-403 DALPIISKRTLCIV
+403 GALPIISQRTLCIV
-417 VDTYQVGLVE
+417 VDTYQLGLVE
-427 SKDILE
+427 SREILE

-441 DHHRKGVGYIENP
+441 DHHRKGVGFIEK
-454 ALVCHEPYS
+454 ADLVCHEPYA
-463 SSASELVTELLQ
+463 SSASELVTEFLQ
-475 YVGER
+475 YVGDR
-480 DDKPNRVEAEGLLSG
+480 DDKPNRIEAEGLLSG

-524 TERVRQL
+524 TEHVRQL
-531 FDVTMVEYNA
+531 FDVSMVEYTT
-541 KADLVEKARMYKNCA
+541 KAMLVSEAQMYRGCA
-556 ISVSGEV
+556 ITVSGEV

-575 NDLLTIQGVDA
+575 NDLLTIQNVEA

-593 GTGVNISARSLGA
+593 GGGVNISARSLGA

-623 MAAAQLKHITPE
+623 MAAAQLKHITLE
-635 AARARIEGA
+635 AAHSRIQTA
-644 IDKYYA
+644 IDQYREA
-650 SQKKGRCRRK
+650 QKKS
-660 INGTERITPMK
+660 
-671 QYDYLIVGAGLYGAV
+671 GLESG
-686 FAQEAKKAGKKCLVI
+686 
-701 DKRSHIAGNIY
+701 S
-712 TEPVEGINVH
+712 
-722 RYGAHIFH
+722 
-730 TNNKAVWQYVNQFAE
+730 
-745 FNRYTNSPVANY
+745 
-757 HGEIYNLPFN
+757 
-767 MNTFNKMWGVV
+767 
-778 TPAEA
+778 
-783 KAKIE
+783 
-788 EQKKEAGITDPQNL
+788 EQKKKD
-802 EEQAIS
+802 
-808 LVGTDIYEKLIK
+808 
-820 GYTGKQWGRPC
+820 KQ
-831 TELPAFIIK
+831 
-840 RLPVRF
+840 
-846 TYDDNYF
+846 
-853 NALYQGIPNG
+853 
-863 GYTAMVEKMLDG
+863 
-875 TEVRLNV
+875 
-882 DYLADRENLN
+882 
-892 ALAEKVVY
+892 
-900 TGPVDAY
+900 
-907 FGYRLGA
+907 
-914 LQYRS
+914 
-919 VRFETEVLDTDNYQG
+919 
-934 NAVVN
+934 
-939 YTDAETPY
+939 
-947 TRIIEHKHFEFGT
+947 
-960 QPKTVIS
+960 
-967 REYSAEWKKG
+967 
-977 DEPYYPVNDEKNGAL
+977 
-992 YAEYKKLAD
+992 
-1001 AEPGVIFG
+1001 
-1009 GRLGEYKYYDMDK
+1009 
-1022 VIEVALDVAAKEL
+1022 
-1035 K
+1035 

>member
-1 MKQKPRWTLEMLTAS
+1 MLTAC
-16 LAVLCGLLVLVL
+16 LAILCVLLMLVL
-28 LIQRPTAWLALLA
+28 LVQRPAIWPV
-41 LVVLWGVVVVLFR
+41 LVVLAAAWCIGMGLFR
-54 CQLRKWV
+54 YRLRSQL
-61 ARWMCGGSF
+61 ARWVCGGDF
-70 EGSKLQFSLE
+70 TKSKTKFSLE
-80 PLSQPAALLSGE
+80 PLSQPVVLLSGE
-92 TVLWYNAQFRTRL
+92 TVLWYNDQFRQRML
-105 LNGQDAL
+105 GGQDL
-112 VNRVQKVLPGLDLQQ
+112 LMSRVQKVIPGLDLQQ
-127 CRKQEGQLLTLADGM
+127 ARTQEGQQLTLADGV
-142 WSVHSSTVPGDAE
+142 WSAHSSTVPGDAE
-155 SMTLLVLNEETALR
+155 TMTLVVFNEETALR
-169 KVEAEY
+169 RVEAEY

-183 VFLVDGYDDVFGDM
+183 VFLVDGYDDVFSDM

-211 TLEDMIGRGSGFLR
+211 VLEEMIGRGTGFLR

-234 VVEERQM
+234 VVEERQL
-241 EQFAN
+241 EQFAK

-376 RRDATLAGSLIDA
+376 RRDATLASSLINA
-389 LCRAGQKDDFIDPK
+389 LVAAGQEDDFIDPK
-403 DALPIISKRTLCIV
+403 GALPIISKRTLCIV
-417 VDTYQVGLVE
+417 VDTYQVNLVE
-427 SKDILE
+427 SKEILE

-441 DHHRKGVGYIENP
+441 DHHRKGVGFIENP

-480 DDKPNRVEAEGLLSG
+480 DDKPNRVEAEGLLAG

-541 KADLVEKARMYKNCA
+541 KADLVEAAQMYKNCA
-556 ISVSGEV
+556 VSVSGEV
-563 APEARVA
+563 PPEARVA

-575 NDLLTIQGVDA
+575 NDLLTIQNVEA

-635 AARARIEGA
+635 AARARIQTA
-644 IDKYYA
+644 IDQYRE
-650 SQKKGRCRRK
+650 SQKK
-660 INGTERITPMK
+660 TSS
-671 QYDYLIVGAGLYGAV
+671 
-686 FAQEAKKAGKKCLVI
+686 EA
-701 DKRSHIAGNIY
+701 N
-712 TEPVEGINVH
+712 
-722 RYGAHIFH
+722 
-730 TNNKAVWQYVNQFAE
+730 
-745 FNRYTNSPVANY
+745 
-757 HGEIYNLPFN
+757 
-767 MNTFNKMWGVV
+767 
-778 TPAEA
+778 
-783 KAKIE
+783 
-788 EQKKEAGITDPQNL
+788 
-802 EEQAIS
+802 
-808 LVGTDIYEKLIK
+808 
-820 GYTGKQWGRPC
+820 
-831 TELPAFIIK
+831 
-840 RLPVRF
+840 
-846 TYDDNYF
+846 
-853 NALYQGIPNG
+853 
-863 GYTAMVEKMLDG
+863 
-875 TEVRLNV
+875 
-882 DYLADRENLN
+882 
-892 ALAEKVVY
+892 
-900 TGPVDAY
+900 
-907 FGYRLGA
+907 
-914 LQYRS
+914 
-919 VRFETEVLDTDNYQG
+919 
-934 NAVVN
+934 
-939 YTDAETPY
+939 
-947 TRIIEHKHFEFGT
+947 
-960 QPKTVIS
+960 
-967 REYSAEWKKG
+967 
-977 DEPYYPVNDEKNGAL
+977 
-992 YAEYKKLAD
+992 
-1001 AEPGVIFG
+1001 AEP
-1009 GRLGEYKYYDMDK
+1009 KKKDNK
-1022 VIEVALDVAAKEL
+1022 P
-1035 K
+1035 

>member
-1 MKQKPRWTLEMLTAS
+1 MLTIS
-16 LAVLCGLLVLVL
+16 LAVLCALLTLVL
-28 LIQRPTAWLALLA
+28 LFQRPGIWVVLLA
-41 LVVLWGVVVVLFR
+41 LVILWGVCMVMFR
-54 CQLRKWV
+54 YKLRRWM
-61 ARWMCGGSF
+61 ARWVCGGTF
-70 EGSKLQFSLE
+70 EKSKTKFSLE
-80 PLSQPAALLSGE
+80 QLSQPAAMLSGE
-92 TVLWYNAQFRTRL
+92 TVLWYNEQFRVRILGGVDVLTS
-105 LNGQDAL
+105 
-112 VNRVQKVLPGLDLQQ
+112 RVQKVLPGLDLQQ
-127 CRKQEGQLLTLADGM
+127 CRQQTGQLLTFSDGA

-155 SMTLLVLNEETALR
+155 SVTLLVLNEETALR
-169 KVEAEY
+169 RIEAEY

-211 TLEDMIGRGSGFLR
+211 ILEDMIGRGNGFLR

-317 EKRSKVRSRIVA
+317 EKRSKVRSRFVA

-389 LCRAGQKDDFIDPK
+389 LCAAGQRDDFIDPK

-427 SKDILE
+427 SKEILE

-495 IMLDTR
+495 IMLDTQ

-541 KADLVEKARMYKNCA
+541 KSALVEAAKMYRNCA
-556 ISVSGEV
+556 ISVGGEV
-563 APEARVA
+563 PPEARVA
-570 IAQAA
+570 VAQAA
-575 NDLLTIQGVDA
+575 NDLLRIQGVDA
-586 SFVAVQV
+586 SFVAVQA
-593 GTGVNISARSLGA
+593 GSGMNISARSWGA

-623 MAAAQLKHITPE
+623 MAAAQLRHITPQ
-635 AARARIEGA
+635 AARARIETA
-644 IDKYYA
+644 IDNYYT
-650 SQKKGRCRRK
+650 SQKKS
-660 INGTERITPMK
+660 
-671 QYDYLIVGAGLYGAV
+671 AV
-686 FAQEAKKAGKKCLVI
+686 E
-701 DKRSHIAGNIY
+701 D
-712 TEPVEGINVH
+712 
-722 RYGAHIFH
+722 
-730 TNNKAVWQYVNQFAE
+730 NK
-745 FNRYTNSPVANY
+745 
-757 HGEIYNLPFN
+757 H
-767 MNTFNKMWGVV
+767 
-778 TPAEA
+778 
-783 KAKIE
+783 
-788 EQKKEAGITDPQNL
+788 
-802 EEQAIS
+802 
-808 LVGTDIYEKLIK
+808 
-820 GYTGKQWGRPC
+820 
-831 TELPAFIIK
+831 
-840 RLPVRF
+840 
-846 TYDDNYF
+846 
-853 NALYQGIPNG
+853 
-863 GYTAMVEKMLDG
+863 
-875 TEVRLNV
+875 
-882 DYLADRENLN
+882 
-892 ALAEKVVY
+892 
-900 TGPVDAY
+900 
-907 FGYRLGA
+907 
-914 LQYRS
+914 
-919 VRFETEVLDTDNYQG
+919 
-934 NAVVN
+934 
-939 YTDAETPY
+939 
-947 TRIIEHKHFEFGT
+947 
-960 QPKTVIS
+960 
-967 REYSAEWKKG
+967 
-977 DEPYYPVNDEKNGAL
+977 
-992 YAEYKKLAD
+992 
-1001 AEPGVIFG
+1001 
-1009 GRLGEYKYYDMDK
+1009 
-1022 VIEVALDVAAKEL
+1022 
-1035 K
+1035 

>member
-1 MKQKPRWTLEMLTAS
+1 MLTAC
-16 LAVLCGLLVLVL
+16 LAILCVLLMLVL
-28 LIQRPTAWLALLA
+28 LVQRPAIWPV
-41 LVVLWGVVVVLFR
+41 LVVLAAAWCIGMGLFR
-54 CQLRKWV
+54 YRLRSQL
-61 ARWMCGGSF
+61 ARWVCGGDF
-70 EGSKLQFSLE
+70 TKSKTKFSLE
-80 PLSQPAALLSGE
+80 PLSQPVVLLSGE
-92 TVLWYNAQFRTRL
+92 TVLWYNDQFRQRVL
-105 LNGQDAL
+105 GGQDLL
-112 VNRVQKVLPGLDLQQ
+112 VSRVQKVIPGLDLQQ
-127 CRKQEGQLLTLADGM
+127 ARTQEGQQLTLADGV
-142 WSVHSSTVPGDAE
+142 WSAHSSTVPGDAE
-155 SMTLLVLNEETALR
+155 TMTLVVFNEETALR
-169 KVEAEY
+169 RVEAEY

-183 VFLVDGYDDVFGDM
+183 VFLVDGYDDVFSDM

-211 TLEDMIGRGSGFLR
+211 VLEEMIGRGTGFLR

-234 VVEERQM
+234 VVEERQL
-241 EQFAN
+241 EQFAK

-376 RRDATLAGSLIDA
+376 RRDATLASSLINA
-389 LCRAGQKDDFIDPK
+389 LVAAGQEDDFIDPK
-403 DALPIISKRTLCIV
+403 GALPIISKRTLCIV
-417 VDTYQVGLVE
+417 VDTYQVNLVE
-427 SKDILE
+427 SKEILE

-441 DHHRKGVGYIENP
+441 DHHRKGVGFIENP

-480 DDKPNRVEAEGLLSG
+480 DDKPNRVEAEGLLAG

-541 KADLVEKARMYKNCA
+541 KADLVEAAQMYKNCA
-556 ISVSGEV
+556 VSVSGEV
-563 APEARVA
+563 PPEARVA

-575 NDLLTIQGVDA
+575 NDLLTIQNVEA

-635 AARARIEGA
+635 AARARIQTA
-644 IDKYYA
+644 IDQYRE
-650 SQKKGRCRRK
+650 SQKK
-660 INGTERITPMK
+660 T
-671 QYDYLIVGAGLYGAV
+671 
-686 FAQEAKKAGKKCLVI
+686 
-701 DKRSHIAGNIY
+701 S
-712 TEPVEGINVH
+712 
-722 RYGAHIFH
+722 
-730 TNNKAVWQYVNQFAE
+730 
-745 FNRYTNSPVANY
+745 S
-757 HGEIYNLPFN
+757 
-767 MNTFNKMWGVV
+767 
-778 TPAEA
+778 
-783 KAKIE
+783 
-788 EQKKEAGITDPQNL
+788 EAG
-802 EEQAIS
+802 
-808 LVGTDIYEKLIK
+808 
-820 GYTGKQWGRPC
+820 
-831 TELPAFIIK
+831 
-840 RLPVRF
+840 
-846 TYDDNYF
+846 
-853 NALYQGIPNG
+853 
-863 GYTAMVEKMLDG
+863 
-875 TEVRLNV
+875 
-882 DYLADRENLN
+882 
-892 ALAEKVVY
+892 
-900 TGPVDAY
+900 
-907 FGYRLGA
+907 
-914 LQYRS
+914 
-919 VRFETEVLDTDNYQG
+919 
-934 NAVVN
+934 
-939 YTDAETPY
+939 
-947 TRIIEHKHFEFGT
+947 
-960 QPKTVIS
+960 
-967 REYSAEWKKG
+967 
-977 DEPYYPVNDEKNGAL
+977 
-992 YAEYKKLAD
+992 
-1001 AEPGVIFG
+1001 AEP
-1009 GRLGEYKYYDMDK
+1009 KKKDNK
-1022 VIEVALDVAAKEL
+1022 P
-1035 K
+1035 

>member
-16 LAVLCGLLVLVL
+16 LAVLCSLLVLVL
-28 LIQRPTAWLALLA
+28 LIQRPTAWPALLA

-112 VNRVQKVLPGLDLQQ
+112 VSRVQKVLPGLDLQQ

-234 VVEERQM
+234 VVEERQL
-241 EQFAN
+241 EQFAK

-263 LSLSIGIGRGAKTLR
+263 LSISIGIGRGAKTLR

-376 RRDATLAGSLIDA
+376 RRDATLAGSLINA
-389 LCRAGQKDDFIDPK
+389 LIAAGQEDDFIDPK
-403 DALPIISKRTLCIV
+403 GALPIISQRTLCIV
-417 VDTYQVGLVE
+417 VDTYQLGLVE
-427 SKDILE
+427 SREILE

-441 DHHRKGVGYIENP
+441 DHHRKGVGFIEN
-454 ALVCHEPYS
+454 ADLVCHEPYA
-463 SSASELVTELLQ
+463 SSASELVTEFLQ
-475 YVGER
+475 YVGDR
-480 DDKPNRVEAEGLLSG
+480 DDKPNRIEAEGLLSG

-524 TERVRQL
+524 TEHVRQL
-531 FDVTMVEYNA
+531 FDVSMVEYTT
-541 KADLVEKARMYKNCA
+541 KARLVSEAQMYRGCA
-556 ISVSGEV
+556 ITVSGEV

-575 NDLLTIQGVDA
+575 NDLLTIQNVEA

-593 GTGVNISARSLGA
+593 GGGVNISARSLGA
-606 VNVQVIMESLG
+606 VNVQVIMEALG

-635 AARARIEGA
+635 AARSRIQTA
-644 IDKYYA
+644 IDQYREA
-650 SQKKGRCRRK
+650 QKKSGP
-660 INGTERITPMK
+660 E
-671 QYDYLIVGAGLYGAV
+671 
-686 FAQEAKKAGKKCLVI
+686 
-701 DKRSHIAGNIY
+701 S
-712 TEPVEGINVH
+712 EP
-722 RYGAHIFH
+722 
-730 TNNKAVWQYVNQFAE
+730 
-745 FNRYTNSPVANY
+745 
-757 HGEIYNLPFN
+757 
-767 MNTFNKMWGVV
+767 
-778 TPAEA
+778 
-783 KAKIE
+783 
-788 EQKKEAGITDPQNL
+788 EQKKRD
-802 EEQAIS
+802 
-808 LVGTDIYEKLIK
+808 
-820 GYTGKQWGRPC
+820 KQ
-831 TELPAFIIK
+831 
-840 RLPVRF
+840 
-846 TYDDNYF
+846 
-853 NALYQGIPNG
+853 
-863 GYTAMVEKMLDG
+863 
-875 TEVRLNV
+875 
-882 DYLADRENLN
+882 
-892 ALAEKVVY
+892 
-900 TGPVDAY
+900 
-907 FGYRLGA
+907 
-914 LQYRS
+914 
-919 VRFETEVLDTDNYQG
+919 
-934 NAVVN
+934 
-939 YTDAETPY
+939 
-947 TRIIEHKHFEFGT
+947 
-960 QPKTVIS
+960 
-967 REYSAEWKKG
+967 
-977 DEPYYPVNDEKNGAL
+977 
-992 YAEYKKLAD
+992 
-1001 AEPGVIFG
+1001 
-1009 GRLGEYKYYDMDK
+1009 
-1022 VIEVALDVAAKEL
+1022 
-1035 K
+1035 

>member
-234 VVEERQM
+234 VVEERQL
-241 EQFAN
+241 EQFAK

-263 LSLSIGIGRGAKTLR
+263 LSISIGIGRGAKTLR

-354 IGSAEGVLRICKICD
+354 IGAAEGVLRICKICD

-376 RRDATLAGSLIDA
+376 RRDATLAGSLINA
-389 LCRAGQKDDFIDPK
+389 LVAAGQEDDFIDPK
-403 DALPIISKRTLCIV
+403 GALPIISQRTLCII
-417 VDTYQVGLVE
+417 VDTYQLGLVE
-427 SKDILE
+427 SREILE

-441 DHHRKGVGYIENP
+441 DHHRKGVGFIEN
-454 ALVCHEPYS
+454 ADLVCHEPYA
-463 SSASELVTELLQ
+463 SSASELVTEFLQ
-475 YVGER
+475 YVGDR
-480 DDKPNRVEAEGLLSG
+480 DDKPNRIEAEGLLSG

-531 FDVTMVEYNA
+531 FDVSMVEYTT
-541 KADLVEKARMYKNCA
+541 KAMLVSEAQMYRGCA
-556 ISVSGEV
+556 ITVSGEV

-575 NDLLTIQGVDA
+575 NDLLTIQNVEA

-593 GTGVNISARSLGA
+593 GGGVNISARSLGA
-606 VNVQVIMESLG
+606 VNVQVIMEALG

-635 AARARIEGA
+635 AARSRIQTA
-644 IDKYYA
+644 IDQYREA
-650 SQKKGRCRRK
+650 QKKSGP
-660 INGTERITPMK
+660 E
-671 QYDYLIVGAGLYGAV
+671 
-686 FAQEAKKAGKKCLVI
+686 
-701 DKRSHIAGNIY
+701 S
-712 TEPVEGINVH
+712 EP
-722 RYGAHIFH
+722 
-730 TNNKAVWQYVNQFAE
+730 
-745 FNRYTNSPVANY
+745 
-757 HGEIYNLPFN
+757 
-767 MNTFNKMWGVV
+767 
-778 TPAEA
+778 
-783 KAKIE
+783 
-788 EQKKEAGITDPQNL
+788 EQKKKD
-802 EEQAIS
+802 
-808 LVGTDIYEKLIK
+808 
-820 GYTGKQWGRPC
+820 KQ
-831 TELPAFIIK
+831 
-840 RLPVRF
+840 
-846 TYDDNYF
+846 
-853 NALYQGIPNG
+853 
-863 GYTAMVEKMLDG
+863 
-875 TEVRLNV
+875 
-882 DYLADRENLN
+882 
-892 ALAEKVVY
+892 
-900 TGPVDAY
+900 
-907 FGYRLGA
+907 
-914 LQYRS
+914 
-919 VRFETEVLDTDNYQG
+919 
-934 NAVVN
+934 
-939 YTDAETPY
+939 
-947 TRIIEHKHFEFGT
+947 
-960 QPKTVIS
+960 
-967 REYSAEWKKG
+967 
-977 DEPYYPVNDEKNGAL
+977 
-992 YAEYKKLAD
+992 
-1001 AEPGVIFG
+1001 
-1009 GRLGEYKYYDMDK
+1009 
-1022 VIEVALDVAAKEL
+1022 
-1035 K
+1035 